1 LATRPP
7 NPVTSRRSR
16 VNEKP
21 VGRDTDGLLETNS
34 PDGLKTVADELLN
47 APTTG
52 STSGATAVRKA
63 EAVSKSECFSGS
75 SCGQRRQ
82 GSRGEPRNDD
92 GLSGSPAPASRIATA
107 WGPTSQHRGEGRPMP
122 SQQTPTNQ
130 QGTEIVGRSGEWAS
144 AVNRSNGRRGQRNR
158 PNALTLG
165 DIFRRGARGSHRSQS
180 ACCCLIIRLLTAGKC
195 LCY

>member
-1 LATRPP
+1 MGTDLAT
-7 NPVTSRRSR
+7 
-16 VNEKP
+16 
-21 VGRDTDGLLETNS
+21 
-34 PDGLKTVADELLN
+34 
-47 APTTG
+47 
-52 STSGATAVRKA
+52 
-63 EAVSKSECFSGS
+63 
-75 SCGQRRQ
+75 
-82 GSRGEPRNDD
+82 SRGR
-92 GLSGSPAPASRIATA
+92 SSYAVTA
-107 WGPTSQHRGEGRPMP
+107 N
-122 SQQTPTNQ
+122 PTNQ